1 MSALNQANVACAQG
15 PDNDLA
21 LAFHLAPVGLCVS
34 RERVIRN
41 CNQTFEAMFGY
52 QPGELNGQTL
62 AVLYPTQQEFETT
75 GRRGAQVMRETGVY
89 SDERIMRHKS
99 GRLFW
104 CHVAGR
110 SMERNQ
116 PFACA
121 VWMFEDL
128 SGKRPV
134 TVQLTSRERQV
145 AQLLATGQSS
155 KHIGKALNISH
166 RTVEAHRAR
175 LMRKL
180 DAGSAPEMIA
190 RLVGLF

>member
-1 MSALNQANVACAQG
+1 MTVLSD
-15 PDNDLA
+15 PDLTAGARSDDDLT

-41 CNQTFEAMFGY
+41 CNQTFATMFGY
-52 QPGELNGQTL
+52 QASELNGQTL
-62 AVLYPTQQEFETT
+62 AVLYPTPQEFEVT
-75 GRRGAQVMRETGVY
+75 GRRGAQAMRETGFY

-110 SMERNQ
+110 SMDKSQ
-116 PFACA
+116 PFECA

-128 SGKRPV
+128 SGKRTV
-134 TVQLTSRERQV
+134 TVELTARERQI

-155 KHIGKALNISH
+155 KHIGRALSISH

-180 DAGSAPEMIA
+180 DAGSSSEMIA
-190 RLVGLF
+190 KLVGLF